1 METLESKRFVYEFGE
16 FVLDPDE
23 KTLFVGGAPVHLPA
37 KEFETLL
44 LLLEHNGHA
53 LTKEEMMSALWQD
66 AFVEESNLAKQIS
79 RLRKVI
85 NTSGEE
91 YIETLPKHGY
101 RFKADLRRTKVEPGE
116 PLILERR
123 TVRRVRLAVE
133 NESAHQHALP
143 AARVHLFTKRRVTVA
158 ALLAIAGLAGLGYWV
173 NRTPATPRLET
184 IAVIPIKAYSEDEK
198 DRLLAAGLTDALMT
212 KLGALKPVVVRPA
225 SAVEQFVNVGTDSA
239 DIGRKL
245 NVGSV
250 LEGSVREADGKL
262 RVNMRLVDA
271 QTGQQIWSDRFD
283 GAFTDMFELEDRI
296 SEKVARTLMPTITGD
311 TAGRLTRRY
320 TDNADAYDAYIRGR
334 YLLAKRTEDGFRR
347 AIDYFN
353 DAAAKDP
360 NYSLAYVGLADCYIL
375 QGVWGI
381 YPPNEVFPRAR
392 AAAEKAFETDNESAE
407 ALTSLAFVEW
417 VNSWD
422 FSKADADFKRAI
434 ELNPNYATAHHWYSY
449 YLVSQGRNDEAIA
462 EIKKAQELEGPF
474 TLSVNTDIGE
484 IYSWARKY
492 DEAEPYLRNVLK
504 IEPNYAVAHHVLGIN
519 LLKQDRIQEAIAE
532 EETAKQLESEPRVL
546 AVLGYAY
553 AVAGNT
559 DKAREIINEL
569 DALSKQKYVSPFSRG
584 IVYVGLG
591 ENDEALNCLE
601 NAYNER
607 SDTMAILQ
615 AYPLLDK
622 LKADP
627 GFVEL
632 KRKVGYFR

>member
-23 KTLFVGGAPVHLPA
+23 KTLFVGGTPVHLPA

-44 LLLEHNGHA
+44 LLVEHNGHA
-53 LTKEEMMSALWQD
+53 LTKEEMMSAVWQD

-85 NTSGEE
+85 NTNGEE

-116 PLILERR
+116 PLILEKR

-133 NESAHQHALP
+133 NESAPQLALP
-143 AARVHLFTKRRVTVA
+143 GARVHLFTKRRVTVG

-173 NRTPATPRLET
+173 NRTPATPRLES

-296 SEKVARTLMPTITGD
+296 SEKVARTLMPTVTGD
-311 TAGRLTRRY
+311 PAGRLTRRY

-347 AIDYFN
+347 AIEYFN
-353 DAAAKDP
+353 DAVAKDP
-360 NYSLAYVGLADCYIL
+360 NYALAYSGLADCYIL
-375 QGVWGI
+375 LGVWGTNS
-381 YPPNEVFPRAR
+381 PNEVFPQAR
-392 AAAEKAFETDNESAE
+392 QAAEKALQSDPELPE
-407 ALTSLAFVEW
+407 ALVSLAFVEW
-417 VNSWD
+417 VHGWE
-422 FSKADADFKRAI
+422 FEKAGTNFRRAI

-462 EIKKAQELEGPF
+462 EIKKAQELEGPL

-484 IYSWARKY
+484 IYSWAGRY

-504 IEPNYAVAHHVLGIN
+504 LEPNYAVAHHVLGIN
-519 LLKQDRIQEAIAE
+519 LLKQNRVEEAIVE
-532 EETAKQLESEPRVL
+532 EEAARHLETEPRVL

-553 AVAGNT
+553 AIAGNT

-569 DALSKQKYVSPFSRG
+569 DVLSKQKYVSPFSRG
-584 IVYVGLG
+584 IVYIGLG
-591 ENDEALNCLE
+591 ENDEALNCFE

-627 GFVEL
+627 DFVEL
-632 KRKVGYFR
+632 GRKVGYFR